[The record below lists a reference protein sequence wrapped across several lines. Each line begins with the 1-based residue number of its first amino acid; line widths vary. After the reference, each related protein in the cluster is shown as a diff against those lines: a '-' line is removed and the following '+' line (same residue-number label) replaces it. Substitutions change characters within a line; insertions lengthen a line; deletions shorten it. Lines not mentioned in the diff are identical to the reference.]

1 MSRYWKRNKPKKSR
15 RKKTYSRRK
24 NRTSSR
30 TGYLLAKQKL
40 SLPFVIPAGVAFH
53 AERIQFSIDILPNYL
68 AFARLFD
75 QYRIKSAS
83 ILMYPLTYT
92 DPASNA
98 GMTCVSSI
106 DLDGGTLPTTMTDA
120 LQPSNAR
127 VSNWSSNGGN
137 KPRCFIR
144 LKPRYL
150 NVIEQDPTQPAL
162 ADSYSLGPPNAWID
176 MQDTGRT
183 IHNGVTMC
191 WSMPTPLNNAVKC
204 EYITTLN
211 VEFRKLR

>member
-1 MSRYWKRNKPKKSR
+1 MPMYRRRRNAPKRFRTKSKRYKK
-15 RKKTYSRRK
+15 
-24 NRTSSR
+24 RTSSR

-40 SLPFVIPAGVAFH
+40 SLPFVIPSGVTFH

-68 AFARLFD
+68 AYARLFD

-83 ILMYPLTYT
+83 VLMYPLSYT
-92 DPASNA
+92 DDTQNA

-106 DLDGGTLPTTMTDA
+106 DLDGGTLPTSMTDA

-137 KPRCFIR
+137 RPRCFIK

-162 ADSYSLGPPNAWID
+162 ADSYTLGPPNAWID

-183 IHNGVTMC
+183 VHNGITMC
-191 WSMPTPLNNAVKC
+191 WSMPVPLNNAMKV

-211 VEFRKLR
+211 VEFRKIR

>member
-1 MSRYWKRNKPKKSR
+1 MVSKYRTRSKKFTRKRKRSSR
-15 RKKTYSRRK
+15 RSGP
-24 NRTSSR
+24 SAR

-53 AERIQFSIDILPNYL
+53 AERIQFSIDVLPNFL

-106 DLDGGTLPTTMTDA
+106 DLDGGSLPTTMTDA

-137 KPRCFIR
+137 KPRCYISLR
-144 LKPRYL
+144 PRYM

-162 ADSYSLGPPNAWID
+162 ADSYTLGPKDAWID
-176 MQDTGRT
+176 LQDTGRT
-183 IHNGVTMC
+183 VHNGVTMC
-191 WSMPTPLNNAVKC
+191 WSMPTPLNNAIKC

-211 VEFRKLR
+211 VEFRKIR